1 MDKLVS
7 NMKNIITPRILLY
20 MGIALVAILILS
32 IVMMVMRKKQTIK
45 QLEQL
50 EQRYNTLKGIPL
62 AFKLNKAVALSRV
75 NEAMST
81 VVEEC
86 KTDFDEVQE
95 KLKTCSVDLAE
106 CDDLIYGHKVKAAR
120 RRLNELSDDLALC
133 ETDVNKIHTVLDD
146 ILEQENEQRVHIN
159 ALKET
164 FRKVKKTIHEN
175 RTAYS
180 QSYEYLETEIIAI
193 EKMFSK
199 FEEWMFASE
208 FNKAADQQKE
218 IKESITRLNEI
229 VEALPSLYE
238 RAKGILPRAIDE
250 VGYNYARA
258 KNKGV
263 LLEHLEVSKNLDV
276 ISDMLKNDLNRLH
289 SGTPENVK
297 EDLDCTACRANSFR
311 GGSL

>member
-106 CDDLIYGHKVKAAR
+106 CDDCL
-120 RRLNELSDDLALC
+120 
-133 ETDVNKIHTVLDD
+133 
-146 ILEQENEQRVHIN
+146 
-159 ALKET
+159 
-164 FRKVKKTIHEN
+164 
-175 RTAYS
+175 
-180 QSYEYLETEIIAI
+180 
-193 EKMFSK
+193 
-199 FEEWMFASE
+199 
-208 FNKAADQQKE
+208 
-218 IKESITRLNEI
+218 
-229 VEALPSLYE
+229 LYTS
-238 RAKGILPRAIDE
+238 RC
-250 VGYNYARA
+250 V
-258 KNKGV
+258 
-263 LLEHLEVSKNLDV
+263 
-276 ISDMLKNDLNRLH
+276 
-289 SGTPENVK
+289 
-297 EDLDCTACRANSFR
+297 
-311 GGSL
+311 